1 MPDPARRATYSEHEP
16 RRAASDA
23 SCTLRR
29 ARPLLGTLVEIA
41 ATGDSAAAVG
51 AAIAQAFDAVEAVQR
66 AMSYH
71 DPASD
76 VSRLN
81 RSGAGTLRV
90 DPQTWHVLD
99 TARALSAASNGIFDV
114 CVAPTLVRQGYL
126 PDHADFPRPA
136 RDARWHDLE
145 LLPETR
151 VRLAR
156 PLQIDLGGIAK
167 GHAVDRALRVLQQAG
182 MRTGRVNAGGDLR
195 LFGTTA
201 ETIHVRDPH
210 DPTAVLPL
218 CSLREG
224 AVATSARYFNAVS
237 DDTASPLIDARS
249 RDVCGHAYSVSVLAD
264 DCIVADALTKVVFA
278 DPTAA
283 LPVLQQFGAEAVIVE
298 RVIVETAP
306 DARALTLRRSGPQGW
321 QALAEFA
328 AHEASA

>member
-1 MPDPARRATYSEHEP
+1 MNDAARRAACRTPH
-16 RRAASDA
+16 RAPHAP
-23 SCTLRR
+23 CTLRR

-90 DPQTWHVLD
+90 DPQTWQVLD
-99 TARALSAASNGIFDV
+99 TARAVSAASGGIFDV
-114 CVAPTLVRQGYL
+114 CVAPLLVGQGYL
-126 PDHADFPRPA
+126 PDHADFPQAA
-136 RDARWHDLE
+136 REASWHDYE
-145 LLPETR
+145 LLPDCR

-167 GHAVDRALRVLQQAG
+167 GHAVDRALDVLRQAG
-182 MRTGRVNAGGDLR
+182 LRAGRVNAGGDLR

-224 AVATSARYFNAVS
+224 AVATSARYFNTVS
-237 DDTASPLIDARS
+237 DDTASPLFDART
-249 RDVCGHAYSVSVLAD
+249 RDACRDACSVSVLAD
-264 DCIVADALTKVVFA
+264 DCIIADALTKVVFA

-283 LPVLQQFGAEAVIVE
+283 LPVLQQFAAEAVIVE
-298 RVIVETAP
+298 RVIAGTAP
-306 DARALTLRRSGPQGW
+306 GARALTLRRSGPQGW
-321 QALAEFA
+321 QALAGPA
-328 AHEASA
+328 AHEAAA